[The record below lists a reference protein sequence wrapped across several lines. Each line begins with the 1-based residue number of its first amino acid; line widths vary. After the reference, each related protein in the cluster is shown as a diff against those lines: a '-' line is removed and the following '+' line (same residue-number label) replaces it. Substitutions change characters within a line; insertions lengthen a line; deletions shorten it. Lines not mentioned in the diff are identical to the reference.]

1 MRIKRKKKT
10 QDEIAFDI
18 AASTFEK
25 IPPVF
30 DMEFAGLRYPTKWD
44 ESMNTVLTQELERFN
59 TLNEV
64 IKDSLMSFKL
74 AVKGEVV
81 MTSALEA
88 LGNSLFFSK
97 IPSIWD
103 AASYPSLKPLAAYV
117 ADFLRR
123 LEFLDDWLNDK
134 PPPTFWISG
143 FYFTQAFLT
152 GQLQNFSRRH
162 TEPID
167 NVGFDFN
174 VLENSWEA
182 YPTGPDD
189 GAFVYGLYFD
199 GAQWDAPNNTVADPE
214 PKILFSVC
222 PAIHLQ
228 PKRSQDILDFPSY
241 HAPCYKTSERR
252 GMLST
257 TGHSTN
263 FVMFLEI
270 PSNLPNDFWTKR
282 GVALLTQL
290 D

>member
-1 MRIKRKKKT
+1 MAGYIEFIDQLPLEVSPDVFGLHPNASMTKDQKNTTELFESILLTEGGGGGGGGDGGDDEDEEENANKKKEKT

-214 PKILFSVC
+214 PKIL
-222 PAIHLQ
+222 
-228 PKRSQDILDFPSY
+228 
-241 HAPCYKTSERR
+241 
-252 GMLST
+252 
-257 TGHSTN
+257 
-263 FVMFLEI
+263 
-270 PSNLPNDFWTKR
+270 
-282 GVALLTQL
+282 
-290 D
+290 